1 MNSGKNKNTAN
12 RTRPTR
18 QEKRAAKREAKMRR
32 KEALRNAPL
41 SVRIRNGALNVIT
54 VCLIGIILVS
64 GYKIGKTMWEYH
76 VAKSAYTNISEK
88 TAKVDPKQFTGVVD
102 WKALKKVNPD
112 VQGWLY
118 QKDTV
123 INYPVV
129 QGTDNDTYLHTRFDK
144 QWSGGGTLFVDC
156 RMEKNFK
163 GFNSIIYG
171 HHMKDGSMFR
181 SIRGYTKEDGYYDK
195 HKTLELAT
203 PHGNYHLVVFSAFIT
218 KATDEDTYKM
228 TYDEAEK
235 QAYIDRAWERSE
247 LPITRDSVDV
257 TKNDRLVTLST
268 CAYDYEEARY
278 IVMCKMVP
286 WTKAEVQAGK
296 DAQENHAQKKERTDI
311 EIAAAGRS
319 FW

>member
-18 QEKRAAKREAKMRR
+18 QEKRVAKREAKMRR

-64 GYKIGKTMWEYH
+64 GYKIGKTMWEYQ

-156 RMEKNFK
+156 RMEKDFK

-296 DAQENHAQKKERTDI
+296 DAQKQIDAQKK
-311 EIAAAGRS
+311 
-319 FW
+319 

>member
-64 GYKIGKTMWEYH
+64 GYKIGKTMWEYQ

-118 QKDTV
+118 QKGTV

-156 RMEKNFK
+156 RMEKDFK

-218 KATDEDTYKM
+218 KTTDEDTYKM

-296 DAQENHAQKKERTDI
+296 DAQKQIDAQKK
-311 EIAAAGRS
+311 
-319 FW
+319 

>member
-64 GYKIGKTMWEYH
+64 GYKIGKTMWEYQ

-118 QKDTV
+118 QKGTV

-156 RMEKNFK
+156 RMEKDFK

-247 LPITRDSVDV
+247 LPITKDSVDV

-286 WTKAEVQAGK
+286 WTKAEVQEGK
-296 DAQENHAQKKERTDI
+296 DAQKQIDAQKK
-311 EIAAAGRS
+311 
-319 FW
+319 

>member
-64 GYKIGKTMWEYH
+64 GYKIGKTMWEYQ

-118 QKDTV
+118 QKGTV

-144 QWSGGGTLFVDC
+144 QWSGGGTLFVDY
-156 RMEKNFK
+156 RMEKDFK

-181 SIRGYTKEDGYYDK
+181 SIRGYTKEEGYYDK

-235 QAYIDRAWERSE
+235 QAYIDWAWERSE
-247 LPITRDSVDV
+247 LPITKDSVDV

-296 DAQENHAQKKERTDI
+296 DAQKQIDAQKK
-311 EIAAAGRS
+311 
-319 FW
+319 

>member
-18 QEKRAAKREAKMRR
+18 QEKRAAKREAKIRR

-54 VCLIGIILVS
+54 VSLVGIILVS
-64 GYKIGKTMWEYH
+64 GYKIGKTMWDYQ

-118 QKDTV
+118 QKGTV

-144 QWSGGGTLFVDC
+144 QWSGGGTLFVDY
-156 RMEKNFK
+156 RMEKGFK

-181 SIRGYTKEDGYYDK
+181 SIRGYTKEEGYYDK

-218 KATDEDTYKM
+218 KATDENTYKM

-235 QAYIDRAWERSE
+235 QAYIDRAWEQSE

-257 TKNDRLVTLST
+257 TKDDRLVTLST

-296 DAQENHAQKKERTDI
+296 DAQKQIDAQKK
-311 EIAAAGRS
+311 
-319 FW
+319 

>member
-18 QEKRAAKREAKMRR
+18 QEKRTAKREAKLRR

-54 VCLIGIILVS
+54 VCLIGIIMVS
-64 GYKIGKTMWEYH
+64 GYKIGKTMWEYQ

-118 QKDTV
+118 QKGTV

-156 RMEKNFK
+156 RMEKDFK

-296 DAQENHAQKKERTDI
+296 DTQKQIDAQKK
-311 EIAAAGRS
+311 
-319 FW
+319 

>member
-18 QEKRAAKREAKMRR
+18 QEKRAAKREAKLRR

-64 GYKIGKTMWEYH
+64 GYKIGKTMWDYQ

-118 QKDTV
+118 QKGTV

-156 RMEKNFK
+156 RMEKDFK

-296 DAQENHAQKKERTDI
+296 DAQKQIDAQKK
-311 EIAAAGRS
+311 
-319 FW
+319 

>member
-18 QEKRAAKREAKMRR
+18 QEKRVAKREAKMRR

-64 GYKIGKTMWEYH
+64 GYKIGKTMWEYQ

-118 QKDTV
+118 QKGTV

-129 QGTDNDTYLHTRFDK
+129 QGTDNDTYLHMRFDK

-296 DAQENHAQKKERTDI
+296 DAQKQIDAQKK
-311 EIAAAGRS
+311 
-319 FW
+319 

>member
-64 GYKIGKTMWEYH
+64 GYKIGKTMWEYQ

-144 QWSGGGTLFVDC
+144 QWSSGGTLFVDC
-156 RMEKNFK
+156 RMEKDFK

-296 DAQENHAQKKERTDI
+296 DAQKQIDAQKK
-311 EIAAAGRS
+311 
-319 FW
+319 

>member
-102 WKALKKVNPD
+102 WKALKKVNSD

-118 QKDTV
+118 QKGTV

-156 RMEKNFK
+156 RMEKDFK

-286 WTKAEVQAGK
+286 WTKAKVQAGK
-296 DAQENHAQKKERTDI
+296 DAQKQIDAQKK
-311 EIAAAGRS
+311 
-319 FW
+319 

>member
-1 MNSGKNKNTAN
+1 MNSGKNKNTVN

-18 QEKRAAKREAKMRR
+18 QEKRAAKREAKLRR

-54 VCLIGIILVS
+54 VCLVGIILVS
-64 GYKIGKTMWEYH
+64 GYKIGKTMWDYQ

-118 QKDTV
+118 QKGTV

-144 QWSGGGTLFVDC
+144 QWSGGGTLFVDY
-156 RMEKNFK
+156 RMEKGFK

-181 SIRGYTKEDGYYDK
+181 SIRGYTKEEGYYDK

-218 KATDEDTYKM
+218 KATDENTYKM

-235 QAYIDRAWERSE
+235 QAYIDRAWEQSE

-257 TKNDRLVTLST
+257 TKDDRLVTLST

-296 DAQENHAQKKERTDI
+296 DAQKQIDAQKK
-311 EIAAAGRS
+311 
-319 FW
+319 

>member
-156 RMEKNFK
+156 RMEKDFK

-257 TKNDRLVTLST
+257 TKNVRLVTLST

-296 DAQENHAQKKERTDI
+296 DAQKQIDAQKK
-311 EIAAAGRS
+311 
-319 FW
+319 

>member
-54 VCLIGIILVS
+54 VCLVGIILVS
-64 GYKIGKTMWEYH
+64 GYKIGKTMWDYQ

-118 QKDTV
+118 QKGTV

-144 QWSGGGTLFVDC
+144 QWSGGGTLFVDY
-156 RMEKNFK
+156 RMEKDFK

-181 SIRGYTKEDGYYDK
+181 SIRGYTKEEGYYDK

-218 KATDEDTYKM
+218 KATDENTYKM

-235 QAYIDRAWERSE
+235 QAYIDRAWEKSE
-247 LPITRDSVDV
+247 LSVTKDSVDV
-257 TKNDRLVTLST
+257 TKDDRLVTLST

-296 DAQENHAQKKERTDI
+296 DAQKQIDAQKK
-311 EIAAAGRS
+311 
-319 FW
+319 

>member
-18 QEKRAAKREAKMRR
+18 QEKRVAKREAKMRR

-118 QKDTV
+118 QKGTV

-156 RMEKNFK
+156 RMEKDFK

-296 DAQENHAQKKERTDI
+296 DTQKQIDAQKK
-311 EIAAAGRS
+311 
-319 FW
+319 

>member
-41 SVRIRNGALNVIT
+41 SVRIRNGALNVIP

-118 QKDTV
+118 QKGTV

-156 RMEKNFK
+156 RMEKDFK

-235 QAYIDRAWERSE
+235 QAYINRAWEQSE

-296 DAQENHAQKKERTDI
+296 DAQKQIDAQKK
-311 EIAAAGRS
+311 
-319 FW
+319 

>member
-64 GYKIGKTMWEYH
+64 GYKIGKTMWEYQ

-118 QKDTV
+118 QKGTV

-156 RMEKNFK
+156 RMEKDFK

-203 PHGNYHLVVFSAFIT
+203 PNGNYHLVVFSAFIT

-247 LPITRDSVDV
+247 LPITKDSVDV

-286 WTKAEVQAGK
+286 WTKSEVQAGK
-296 DAQENHAQKKERTDI
+296 DAQKQIDAQKK
-311 EIAAAGRS
+311 
-319 FW
+319 

>member
-1 MNSGKNKNTAN
+1 MNSGKNRNTAN

-64 GYKIGKTMWEYH
+64 GYKIGKTMWEYQ

-118 QKDTV
+118 QKGTV

-156 RMEKNFK
+156 RMEKDFK

-247 LPITRDSVDV
+247 LPITKNSVDV

-296 DAQENHAQKKERTDI
+296 DAQKQIDAQKK
-311 EIAAAGRS
+311 
-319 FW
+319 

>member
-1 MNSGKNKNTAN
+1 MNSGKNRNTAN

-64 GYKIGKTMWEYH
+64 GYKIGKTMWEYQ

-156 RMEKNFK
+156 RMEKDFK

-247 LPITRDSVDV
+247 LPITKNSVDV

-296 DAQENHAQKKERTDI
+296 DAQKQIDAQKK
-311 EIAAAGRS
+311 
-319 FW
+319 

>member
-18 QEKRAAKREAKMRR
+18 QEKRAAKREAKIRR

-54 VCLIGIILVS
+54 VCLVGIILVS
-64 GYKIGKTMWEYH
+64 GYKIGKTLWDYQ

-118 QKDTV
+118 QKGTV

-144 QWSGGGTLFVDC
+144 QWSGGGTLFVDY
-156 RMEKNFK
+156 RMEKGFK

-181 SIRGYTKEDGYYDK
+181 SIRGYTKEEGYYDK

-218 KATDEDTYKM
+218 KATDENTYKM

-235 QAYIDRAWERSE
+235 QAYIDRAWEQSE
-247 LPITRDSVDV
+247 LSITRDSVDV
-257 TKNDRLVTLST
+257 TKDDRLVTLST

-296 DAQENHAQKKERTDI
+296 DAQKQIDAQKK
-311 EIAAAGRS
+311 
-319 FW
+319 

>member
-64 GYKIGKTMWEYH
+64 GYKIGKTMWEYQ

-118 QKDTV
+118 QKGTV

-156 RMEKNFK
+156 RMEKDFK

-181 SIRGYTKEDGYYDK
+181 SIRGYTKGDGYYDK

-235 QAYIDRAWERSE
+235 QAYIDRAWKRSE

-296 DAQENHAQKKERTDI
+296 DAQKQIDAQKK
-311 EIAAAGRS
+311 
-319 FW
+319 

>member
-18 QEKRAAKREAKMRR
+18 QEKRAAKREAKLRR

-54 VCLIGIILVS
+54 VCLVGIILVS
-64 GYKIGKTMWEYH
+64 GYKIGKTLWDYQ

-118 QKDTV
+118 QKGTV

-144 QWSGGGTLFVDC
+144 QWSGGGTLFVDY
-156 RMEKNFK
+156 RMEKGFK

-181 SIRGYTKEDGYYDK
+181 SIRGYTKEEGYYDK
-195 HKTLELAT
+195 HKTMELAT

-218 KATDEDTYKM
+218 KATDENTYKM

-235 QAYIDRAWERSE
+235 QAYIDRAWEQSE

-257 TKNDRLVTLST
+257 TKDDRLVTLST

-296 DAQENHAQKKERTDI
+296 DAQKQIDAQKK
-311 EIAAAGRS
+311 
-319 FW
+319 

>member
-1 MNSGKNKNTAN
+1 MSSGKNKNTAN

-18 QEKRAAKREAKMRR
+18 QEKRVAKREAKMRR

-64 GYKIGKTMWEYH
+64 GYKIGKTMWEYQ

-118 QKDTV
+118 QKGTV

-156 RMEKNFK
+156 RMEKDFK

-235 QAYIDRAWERSE
+235 QAYINRAWERSE

-296 DAQENHAQKKERTDI
+296 DAQKQIDAQKK
-311 EIAAAGRS
+311 
-319 FW
+319 

>member
-64 GYKIGKTMWEYH
+64 GYKIGKTMWEYQ

-118 QKDTV
+118 QKGTV

-129 QGTDNDTYLHTRFDK
+129 RGTDNDTYLHTRFDK

-156 RMEKNFK
+156 RMEKDFK

-296 DAQENHAQKKERTDI
+296 DAQKQIDAQKK
-311 EIAAAGRS
+311 
-319 FW
+319 

>member
-54 VCLIGIILVS
+54 VCLVGIILVS
-64 GYKIGKTMWEYH
+64 GYKIGKTMWDYQ

-118 QKDTV
+118 QKGTV

-144 QWSGGGTLFVDC
+144 QWSGGGTLFVDY
-156 RMEKNFK
+156 RMEKDFK

-181 SIRGYTKEDGYYDK
+181 SIRGYTKEEGYYDK

-218 KATDEDTYKM
+218 KATDENTYKM
-228 TYDEAEK
+228 TYDGDEK
-235 QAYIDRAWERSE
+235 QAYIDRAWEQSE

-257 TKNDRLVTLST
+257 TKDDRLVTLST

-296 DAQENHAQKKERTDI
+296 DAQKQIDAQKK
-311 EIAAAGRS
+311 
-319 FW
+319 

>member
-118 QKDTV
+118 QKGTV

-156 RMEKNFK
+156 RMEKDFK

-235 QAYIDRAWERSE
+235 QAYVDRAWERSE

-286 WTKAEVQAGK
+286 WTKSEVQAGK
-296 DAQENHAQKKERTDI
+296 DAQKQIDAQKK
-311 EIAAAGRS
+311 
-319 FW
+319 

>member
-12 RTRPTR
+12 RTRPTP

-118 QKDTV
+118 QKGTV

-156 RMEKNFK
+156 RMEKDFK

-247 LPITRDSVDV
+247 LPITKNSVDV

-296 DAQENHAQKKERTDI
+296 DAQKQIDAQKK
-311 EIAAAGRS
+311 
-319 FW
+319 

>member
-1 MNSGKNKNTAN
+1 MSSGKNKNTAN

-64 GYKIGKTMWEYH
+64 GYKIGKTMWEYQ

-118 QKDTV
+118 QKGTV

-156 RMEKNFK
+156 RMEKDFK

-286 WTKAEVQAGK
+286 WTKSEVQEGK
-296 DAQENHAQKKERTDI
+296 DAQKQIDAQKK
-311 EIAAAGRS
+311 
-319 FW
+319 

>member
-12 RTRPTR
+12 RTRPTC
-18 QEKRAAKREAKMRR
+18 QEKRVAKREAKMRR

-64 GYKIGKTMWEYH
+64 GYKIGKTMWEYQ

-118 QKDTV
+118 QKGTV

-156 RMEKNFK
+156 RMEKDFK

-296 DAQENHAQKKERTDI
+296 DTQKQIDAQKK
-311 EIAAAGRS
+311 
-319 FW
+319 

>member
-64 GYKIGKTMWEYH
+64 GYKIGKTMWEYQ

-118 QKDTV
+118 QKGTV

-156 RMEKNFK
+156 RMEKDFK

-247 LPITRDSVDV
+247 LPLTRDSVDV

-296 DAQENHAQKKERTDI
+296 DAQKQIDAQKK
-311 EIAAAGRS
+311 
-319 FW
+319 

>member
-1 MNSGKNKNTAN
+1 MSSGKNKNTAN

-64 GYKIGKTMWEYH
+64 GYKIGKTMWEYQ

-118 QKDTV
+118 QKGTV
-123 INYPVV
+123 INYPLV

-156 RMEKNFK
+156 RMEKDFK

-181 SIRGYTKEDGYYDK
+181 SIRGYTKEEGYYDK

-296 DAQENHAQKKERTDI
+296 DAQKQIDAQKK
-311 EIAAAGRS
+311 
-319 FW
+319 

>member
-18 QEKRAAKREAKMRR
+18 QEKRVAKREAKMRR

-64 GYKIGKTMWEYH
+64 GYKIGKTMWEYQ

-118 QKDTV
+118 QKGTV

-156 RMEKNFK
+156 RMEKDFK

-268 CAYDYEEARY
+268 CAYDYAEARY

-296 DAQENHAQKKERTDI
+296 DAQKQIDAQKK
-311 EIAAAGRS
+311 
-319 FW
+319 

>member
-54 VCLIGIILVS
+54 VCLVGIILVS
-64 GYKIGKTMWEYH
+64 GYKIGKTMWDYQ

-118 QKDTV
+118 QKGTV

-144 QWSGGGTLFVDC
+144 QWSGGGTLFVDY
-156 RMEKNFK
+156 RMEKDFK

-181 SIRGYTKEDGYYDK
+181 SIRGYTKEEGYYDK

-218 KATDEDTYKM
+218 KATDENTYKM

-235 QAYIDRAWERSE
+235 QAYIDRAWEQSE
-247 LPITRDSVDV
+247 LSVTKDSVDV
-257 TKNDRLVTLST
+257 TKSDRLVTLST

-296 DAQENHAQKKERTDI
+296 DAQKQIDAQKK
-311 EIAAAGRS
+311 
-319 FW
+319 

>member
-64 GYKIGKTMWEYH
+64 GYKIGKTMWEYQ

-102 WKALKKVNPD
+102 WKALKNVNPD

-118 QKDTV
+118 QKGTV

-156 RMEKNFK
+156 RMEKDFK

-286 WTKAEVQAGK
+286 WTKSEVQAGK
-296 DAQENHAQKKERTDI
+296 DAQKQIDAQKK
-311 EIAAAGRS
+311 
-319 FW
+319 

>member
-1 MNSGKNKNTAN
+1 MSSGKNKNTAN

-64 GYKIGKTMWEYH
+64 GYKIGKTMWEYQM
-76 VAKSAYTNISEK
+76 AKSAYTNISEK

-156 RMEKNFK
+156 RMEKDFK

-296 DAQENHAQKKERTDI
+296 DAQKQIDAQKK
-311 EIAAAGRS
+311 
-319 FW
+319 

>member
-64 GYKIGKTMWEYH
+64 GYKIGKTMWEYQ

-118 QKDTV
+118 QKGTV

-144 QWSGGGTLFVDC
+144 QWSGGGTLFVDY
-156 RMEKNFK
+156 RMEKDFK

-181 SIRGYTKEDGYYDK
+181 SIRGYTKEEGYYDK

-235 QAYIDRAWERSE
+235 QAYIDRTWERSE

-278 IVMCKMVP
+278 IVTCKMVP

-296 DAQENHAQKKERTDI
+296 DAQKQIDAQKK
-311 EIAAAGRS
+311 
-319 FW
+319 

>member
-1 MNSGKNKNTAN
+1 MNSGKNKNTAD

-64 GYKIGKTMWEYH
+64 GYKIGKTMWEYQ

-118 QKDTV
+118 QKGTV

-156 RMEKNFK
+156 RMEKDFK

-228 TYDEAEK
+228 TYGEAEK

-286 WTKAEVQAGK
+286 WTKAEVQAGE
-296 DAQENHAQKKERTDI
+296 DAQKQIDAQKK
-311 EIAAAGRS
+311 
-319 FW
+319 

>member
-54 VCLIGIILVS
+54 VCLVGIILVS
-64 GYKIGKTMWEYH
+64 GYKIGKTMWDYQ

-118 QKDTV
+118 QKGTV

-144 QWSGGGTLFVDC
+144 QWSGGGTLFVDY
-156 RMEKNFK
+156 RMEKDFK

-181 SIRGYTKEDGYYDK
+181 SIRGYTKEEGYYDK

-235 QAYIDRAWERSE
+235 QAYIDRAWEQSE

-257 TKNDRLVTLST
+257 TKSDRLVTLST

-296 DAQENHAQKKERTDI
+296 DAQKQIDAQKK
-311 EIAAAGRS
+311 
-319 FW
+319 

>member
-54 VCLIGIILVS
+54 VCLVGIILVS
-64 GYKIGKTMWEYH
+64 GYKIGKTMWDYQ

-118 QKDTV
+118 QKGTV

-144 QWSGGGTLFVDC
+144 QWSGGGTLFVDY
-156 RMEKNFK
+156 RMEKDF

-181 SIRGYTKEDGYYDK
+181 SIRGYTKEEGYYDK

-218 KATDEDTYKM
+218 KATDENTYKM

-235 QAYIDRAWERSE
+235 QAYIDRAWEQSE
-247 LPITRDSVDV
+247 LSVTKDSVDV
-257 TKNDRLVTLST
+257 TKDDRLVTLST

-296 DAQENHAQKKERTDI
+296 DAQKQIDAQKK
-311 EIAAAGRS
+311 
-319 FW
+319 

>member
-18 QEKRAAKREAKMRR
+18 QEKRAAKREAKLRR

-64 GYKIGKTMWEYH
+64 GYKIGKTMWEYQ

-118 QKDTV
+118 QKGTV

-156 RMEKNFK
+156 RMEKDFR

-296 DAQENHAQKKERTDI
+296 EAQKQIDAQKK
-311 EIAAAGRS
+311 
-319 FW
+319 

>member
-1 MNSGKNKNTAN
+1 MSSGKNKNTAN

-64 GYKIGKTMWEYH
+64 GYKIGKTMWEYQ
-76 VAKSAYTNISEK
+76 VAKSAYTKISEK

-118 QKDTV
+118 QKGTV

-144 QWSGGGTLFVDC
+144 QWSGGGTLFVDY
-156 RMEKNFK
+156 RMEKDFK

-296 DAQENHAQKKERTDI
+296 DAQKQIDAQKK
-311 EIAAAGRS
+311 
-319 FW
+319 